1 MRSDCRFSSSD
12 GIVEPIHS
20 AYRQGDKVYLQK
32 LSEQT
37 GLGFSVPNT
46 CKLPVSVGIW
56 LSITRGHTVCRWVL
70 TGVVSMV
77 DDTCLRQLNT
87 CMKEGRNKRD

>member
-1 MRSDCRFSSSD
+1 
-12 GIVEPIHS
+12 
-20 AYRQGDKVYLQK
+20 
-32 LSEQT
+32 
-37 GLGFSVPNT
+37 
-46 CKLPVSVGIW
+46 
-56 LSITRGHTVCRWVL
+56 VL